1 MVWWPVQEGVLKV
14 SEIRKRHTPKRKFDV
29 AIEAMKGERTI
40 SEIASKFKVHPTQV
54 SQWKKQL
61 GDSGLEIFGQKRPS
75 SEASETLVTQ
85 LYEEIGRLKFELDW
99 VKKKASRFG
108 GS

>member
-1 MVWWPVQEGVLKV
+1 M
-14 SEIRKRHTPKRKFDV
+14 SEIRKRHSPTRKFSV
-29 AIEAMKGERTI
+29 AIEAMKGDKTI
-40 SEIASKFKVHPTQV
+40 SEIASKYKVHPTQV

-61 GDSGLEIFGQKRPS
+61 SDSGLEIFGQKRS
-75 SEASETLVTQ
+75 NSEVSESMVSQ

-108 GS
+108 GA

>member
-1 MVWWPVQEGVLKV
+1 M
-14 SEIRKRHTPKRKFDV
+14 
-29 AIEAMKGERTI
+29 EALKGEKTI

-54 SQWKKQL
+54 NQWKKQL
-61 GDSGLEIFGQKRPS
+61 ADSGLAIFGQKKAS
-75 SEASETLVTQ
+75 SEISETMVNQ

-108 GS
+108 GV